1 MTSLREL
8 ETYGGA
14 WRVSLPLTS
23 GMDMAI
29 VTPLNY
35 LAGPVNIGNQATV
48 ARRDGITILGV
59 AAYIIVGEGEG
70 YGTVTLRSRDPMYIS
85 GQINDYDIWQLGAP
99 ASGYAN
105 QALDSVVWAL
115 SPANYRTSPQGSGAI
130 LELVCND
137 KLDSGF
143 ITVWGIHGSPD
154 ILGRRAFSGL
164 PSDWNA

>member
-14 WRVSLPLTS
+14 WRVSLPLTAS
-23 GMDMAI
+23 MDMAI

-59 AAYIIVGEGEG
+59 AAYILSSGSGP
-70 YGTVTLRSRDPMYIS
+70 GTMTLTSRDPAYLP
-85 GQINDYDIWQLGAP
+85 GQIVDYDIWQLGAIISGQ
-99 ASGYAN
+99 AS
-105 QALDSVVWAL
+105 QAVDSVAWAL
-115 SPANYRTSPQGSGAI
+115 SPANYRNSPQSSGAV
-130 LELVCND
+130 LRLVTN
-137 KLDSGF
+137 SRVSTGF
-143 ITVWGIHGSPD
+143 ITVWGIHGSSD
-154 ILGRRAFSGL
+154 ILGRRAFSGS